1 VRAIGQRQAGALTV
15 LWVLHPLSVRGR
27 VLGEV
32 LNPGESSTHA
42 RRSLASMAL
51 RDLITSPMVVDL
63 RFDSLRALWKIT
75 NAGIFALRRYA
86 LSRGAMT
93 VEVVG

>member
-1 VRAIGQRQAGALTV
+1 MRAIGQRQAGALTV
-15 LWVLHPLSVRGR
+15 LWMLHPLPVKGF

-42 RRSLASMAL
+42 RKSLASLELRRLIVPLVPRADGFNAL
-51 RDLITSPMVVDL
+51 RASY
-63 RFDSLRALWKIT
+63 KIT
-75 NAGIFALRRYA
+75 NDGIFALRRYA
-86 LSRGAMT
+86 LSRGGMT

>member
-1 VRAIGQRQAGALTV
+1 
-15 LWVLHPLSVRGR
+15 
-27 VLGEV
+27 
-32 LNPGESSTHA
+32 
-42 RRSLASMAL
+42 MAL

-63 RFDSLRALWKIT
+63 RFDSLRAPWKIT